1 MNISS
6 LGMAGA
12 YLIEVEPLRDERGF
26 FARTWCAEE
35 FAAAGLNA
43 GFVQSSMSHTKR
55 RGALRGMHY
64 QEPPSREG
72 KLIRCIAGTIF
83 DVIVDIRPGAATFL
97 QHAAVELSADNR
109 RSVYIEPGFAHGFQ
123 TLCDA
128 VDVLYEMTDYY
139 RPDLSRGFRFDD
151 PRAAIEWPLPV
162 TDISERDAS
171 YADISDSRFHMF
183 Q

>member
-1 MNISS
+1 
-6 LGMAGA
+6 
-12 YLIEVEPLRDERGF
+12 
-26 FARTWCAEE
+26 
-35 FAAAGLNA
+35 
-43 GFVQSSMSHTKR
+43 
-55 RGALRGMHY
+55 
-64 QEPPSREG
+64 
-72 KLIRCIAGTIF
+72 
-83 DVIVDIRPGAATFL
+83 
-97 QHAAVELSADNR
+97 VELSADNR